1 MTKTIKIPDI
11 AMWEETDS
19 ELAKYNIQ
27 QLTNDNKELLKTYDD
42 LEEQYKSL
50 MKQIIEQ
57 DKRIDKT
64 IKYITSNEW
73 AKDYKLSSC
82 RTHLLD
88 ILRGEKDENNN

>member
-1 MTKTIKIPDI
+1 MSKEIKDI

-27 QLTNDNKELLKTYDD
+27 QLLKTYDD

-57 DKRIDKT
+57 DKRINKAIEILEKRIEENEEIDYVDMTGKS
-64 IKYITSNEW
+64 YINYQKEII
-73 AKDYKLSSC
+73 
-82 RTHLLD
+82 D
-88 ILRGEKDENNN
+88 ILRGEDNE